1 MKNDI
6 ERILEDYE
14 IDDPDGLRNDLEDYL
29 RDYVKSQLEDA
40 YNDVKND
47 IDNSLWDLE
56 H

>member
-14 IDDPDGLRNDLEDYL
+14 IDDLDGLSDDLQDYLED
-29 RDYVKSQLEDA
+29 QLEDA
-40 YNDVKND
+40 YNDIKDD
-47 IDNSLWDLE
+47 IDHSLWDLK

>member
-14 IDDPDGLRNDLEDYL
+14 IDDSDGFSNDLQDYL
-29 RDYVKSQLEDA
+29 EGQLENA
-40 YNDVKND
+40 YN
-47 IDNSLWDLE
+47 SLKWNLE